1 MCVAV
6 LPAWISMSHGN
17 VWCPWRLEEETDTQE
32 LELQLVQSH
41 LWVLEMEPQS
51 SSRATN
57 AFSPVSVVSVL
68 PTCLQGVC

>member
-6 LPAWISMSHGN
+6 SPAWISMSHGN

-41 LWVLEMEPQS
+41 M
-51 SSRATN
+51 
-57 AFSPVSVVSVL
+57 
-68 PTCLQGVC
+68 